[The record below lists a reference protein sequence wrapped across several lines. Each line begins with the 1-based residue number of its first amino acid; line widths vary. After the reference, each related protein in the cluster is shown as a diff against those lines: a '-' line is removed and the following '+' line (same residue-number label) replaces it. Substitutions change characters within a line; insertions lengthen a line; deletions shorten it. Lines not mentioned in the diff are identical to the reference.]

1 MKIQSNKVSEFKRN
15 NSYGGSFM
23 HPAPAMRQRNLS
35 KLNESNW
42 KKGII
47 KRSTFPINDKGK
59 YRYTSLGV
67 NDPSLVTYEEF
78 LKIK

>member
-1 MKIQSNKVSEFKRN
+1 
-15 NSYGGSFM
+15 M

-35 KLNESNW
+35 KFNESNW